1 MIEPRME
8 EIFTMVYREAKKS
21 IFTDL
26 LAGGVVL
33 TGGGASMNGVEELAE
48 RIFEMPVRRGV
59 PRGITGAREAVED
72 PRYATA
78 VGLLLY
84 AREKEGGE
92 AFEESRL
99 LQRIS
104 APVRK
109 WLGEFF

>member
-1 MIEPRME
+1 ME

-33 TGGGASMNGVEELAE
+33 TGGGASMDGVEELAE

-59 PRGITGAREAVED
+59 PRGVAGSREAVED

-84 AREKEGGE
+84 AREKDGGE

-99 LQRIS
+99 LQKIS
-104 APVRK
+104 APVRR